1 MTFWS
6 SAGPTVLAS
15 FLASTVEFVE
25 ALTIVLA
32 VGLTRGWKWTLLGSA
47 AGIAV
52 LAALV
57 AALGSSLPSIPLPLL
72 QLVVGLLLLMFG
84 LRWLHK
90 AVLRAAGAIPL
101 HDEALAFAQQ
111 TRALRA
117 SGRATGSAID
127 GIAFLTTFKT
137 VLLEG
142 IEVVFVV
149 VALGVKGGLLLP
161 ASAGALL
168 ALLVVA
174 ALGLVL
180 HRPLANVPEN
190 TLKFC
195 VGVMLTA
202 FGTYWAGEG
211 IGLAWPGQDASI
223 LGLIALFLGLGVL
236 LVPSCRRLLGT
247 HAPGSASSPR
257 LRGPNPPD
265 VVASTQRRPP
275 GPLASIVGEVV
286 GLFVDDLWL
295 AVGIGAWVGGAA
307 LVQAHNPPA
316 AALACAAFT
325 AGLGAILAASAVR
338 RTRASPAPTRLQAPP
353 DTQALE

>member
-15 FLASTVEFVE
+15 FLASTIEVVE

-32 VGLTRGWKWTLLGSA
+32 VGLTRGWKWSLLGTA
-47 AGIAV
+47 AGLAV

-57 AALGSSLPSIPLPLL
+57 IGLGSSLPSVPLPLL

-90 AVLRAAGAIPL
+90 AVLRGAGAIPL
-101 HDEALAFAQQ
+101 HDEAQAFSRQ
-111 TRALRA
+111 TQALQ
-117 SGRATGSAID
+117 ATGPSPSSAFD
-127 GIAFLTTFKT
+127 AIAFMTTFKT

-168 ALLVVA
+168 ALLLVA
-174 ALGLVL
+174 ALGLYL

-190 TLKFC
+190 TLKFS

-223 LGLIALFLGLGVL
+223 LLLVAVFLALGLALVKLCRKLQAAPRAVAARPSRPAAKPAGALAAIGGEL
-236 LVPSCRRLLGT
+236 L
-247 HAPGSASSPR
+247 
-257 LRGPNPPD
+257 
-265 VVASTQRRPP
+265 
-275 GPLASIVGEVV
+275 

-295 AVGIGAWVGGAA
+295 AVGIGAWIGAAA
-307 LVQAHNPPA
+307 LVEARHPPV
-316 AALACAAFT
+316 AALACAVFT
-325 AGLGAILAASAVR
+325 AGLAAILSASAVR
-338 RTRASPAPTRLQAPP
+338 RSRTATAPVHLPAPTDSQGA
-353 DTQALE
+353 

>member
-1 MTFWS
+1 MTVWS

-32 VGLTRGWKWTLLGSA
+32 VGLTRGWKWALLGTA

-52 LAALV
+52 LAASV
-57 AALGSSLPSIPLPLL
+57 AALGSSLPSIPLPVL

-101 HDEALAFAQQ
+101 HDEALAFSRQ
-111 TRALRA
+111 TQALRA
-117 SGRATGSAID
+117 SGRAAGSAID
-127 GIAFLTTFKT
+127 AIAFMTTFKT

-180 HRPLANVPEN
+180 HRPLATVPEN

-211 IGLAWPGQDASI
+211 IGLAWPAQDASI
-223 LGLIALFLGLGVL
+223 LGLIALFLALGVM
-236 LVPSCRRLLGT
+236 LVPACRRLLGGQRW
-247 HAPGSASSPR
+247 GSRGSPPPYGCTPR
-257 LRGPNPPD
+257 RVAVSAQPNPT
-265 VVASTQRRPP
+265 S
-275 GPLASIVGEVV
+275 PLAAILGELV

-307 LVQAHNPPA
+307 LVQAHKPQA
-316 AALACAAFT
+316 ATLACAAFT
-325 AGLGAILAASAVR
+325 AGLGAILAASAAR
-338 RTRASPAPTRLQAPP
+338 RAWAAPAAARLPAPSDAQAI
-353 DTQALE
+353 E